1 MPPKSR
7 PKKNLSAL
15 KRARQA
21 EKRRMRNKALRTS
34 LKTIIKKVET
44 AVSSGDRES
53 AVKALFEAIKN
64 LNKAASKGVIHKN
77 TASRQISR
85 LTKKVNAVPKAEAA

>member
-1 MPPKSR
+1 MPPKSK

-21 EKRRMRNKALRTS
+21 EKRRLRNKAIRTS

-44 AVSSGDRES
+44 AISTGDKVNASNTLR
-53 AVKALFEAIKN
+53 EAISK
-64 LNKAASKGVIHKN
+64 LCKAASKGVIHKN
-77 TASRQISR
+77 TASRHISR
-85 LTKKVNAVPKAEAA
+85 LTKKVNAILKAEAA

>member
-1 MPPKSR
+1 MPSKSI

-21 EKRRMRNKALRTS
+21 EKRRLRNKAVRTS

-44 AVSSGDRES
+44 AVAEGDKLNAS
-53 AVKALFEAIKN
+53 TALKEAIKK
-64 LNKAASKGVIHKN
+64 LCKAASKGVIHKN
-77 TASRQISR
+77 TASRHISR
-85 LTKKVNAVPKAEAA
+85 LTKKVNAISKAEAA